1 MAIYSPLR
9 LRRSIAQQ
17 AEARQRLITF
27 QLQDETFALPLDRV
41 VKVTT
46 LERLYGNTE
55 AICGLLTIYQ
65 GREIAAI
72 DVGAKIFGQPPMVI
86 PDLTTDLNPD
96 LVTYLAVLQAEND
109 RLIGLPIDSR
119 PSIQSIAI
127 STFMPILEPISLQC
141 VKSRSVR
148 SSAPDEPI
156 TADRASIYLLDTFLL
171 TRI

>member
-86 PDLTTDLNPD
+86 PDLTTDL
-96 LVTYLAVLQAEND
+96 VTYLAVLQAEDD

-148 SSAPDEPI
+148 SSAPDKPNDG
-156 TADRASIYLLDTFLL
+156 DRASIYLLDTFLL